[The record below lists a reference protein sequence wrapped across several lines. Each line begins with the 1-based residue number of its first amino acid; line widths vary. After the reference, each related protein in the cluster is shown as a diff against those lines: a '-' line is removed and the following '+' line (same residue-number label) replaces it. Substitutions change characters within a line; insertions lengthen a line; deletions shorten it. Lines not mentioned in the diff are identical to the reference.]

1 MRCYFLKGNRIESV
15 ELLKATTDAEMIKE
29 AEALFYAR
37 SSARFDGFEVW
48 DMKRFVYRFP
58 KEHEKPGQ

>member
-29 AEALFYAR
+29 AEALSTPEAPR
-37 SSARFDGFEVW
+37 ALTVSKCGT
-48 DMKRFVYRFP
+48 
-58 KEHEKPGQ
+58 